1 MMQILRKVLWVLFI
15 LPVLIGGVVGGGYLL
30 FLWGEAGGEVQK
42 IVHYKPD
49 LASKILDAKGR
60 LIANLYDREFR
71 IYAPFEEIPPKMI
84 EALLAVEDTLFFE
97 HNGINL
103 DAIMRAFLKNLRH
116 QKYSEGGST
125 LTQQLVKNMLLTR
138 EKTLDRKIKEMV
150 LALKLE
156 QKISKEAILERYLNQ
171 TFFGHGFYGIKTAS
185 LGYFKKPLKALTL
198 KEIAM
203 LMALPRAPSFY
214 DPTKHLDFS
223 LTRANSIVR
232 RMANLGWITNQ
243 EMQSALAE
251 VPKVYRTTTTQNI
264 APYVVDEVVRTLGFL
279 PDLKTGGY
287 TIKLFVD
294 LDYQDLARQALIHGY
309 ESISSKLHEESDDT
323 LNGAIVV
330 TDSKSGHILAM
341 VGGVD
346 YAKSSFNRAT
356 QAKRQFGSSIKPF
369 IYQIAFE
376 HGLSS
381 ASLIPDV
388 ARTFNSSAA
397 RNWRPKNY
405 NHKFSGFITLKKALT
420 NSVNLATI
428 NLVDTIGFD
437 TIYQG
442 LNSFGFADLP
452 KNMSISLGSFGI
464 SPLEASMQYSL
475 FSNYGTLLEP
485 VLISEVID
493 AHGEAK
499 LLQMIPPKKVLP
511 PAQAFL
517 TLSILKEVVQRGT
530 GKRAHVPGIEVAGK
544 TGTSNNYIDGWFCG
558 FSPSLQIIVWYGRDD
573 NSSIGQGMGG
583 GNVAAP
589 VFADFLKNALKLNPA
604 LPRHFFV
611 PEGVIR
617 QNIDGE
623 TYYGTSKTPI
633 QQNQQTE
640 ETTAPLLF

>member
-1 MMQILRKVLWVLFI
+1 MVKKILWVLFI

-71 IYAPFEEIPPKMI
+71 IYAPFEEIPPKMV

-138 EKTLDRKIKEMV
+138 EKTLDRKIKEVV

-156 QKISKEAILERYLNQ
+156 QKLSKEAILERYLNQ
-171 TFFGHGFYGIKTAS
+171 TFFGHGFYGVKTAS

-198 KEIAM
+198 KEITM

-232 RMANLGWITNQ
+232 RMANLGWITDQ

-251 VPKVYRTTTTQNI
+251 VPKVYRTTTTQNV

-287 TIKLFVD
+287 TIKLFID
-294 LDYQDLARQALIHGY
+294 LDYQNLARDALIRGY
-309 ESISSKLHEESDDT
+309 ENAIARLHEDHDST

-330 TDSKSGHILAM
+330 TDTHTGHILAM

-346 YAKSSFNRAT
+346 YSKSSFNRTT
-356 QAKRQFGSSIKPF
+356 QAKRQFGSSVKPF

-388 ARTFNSSAA
+388 ARTFNTSGS
-397 RNWRPKNY
+397 RSWRPKNY
-405 NHKFSGFITLKKALT
+405 NRKFSGLITLKKALV
-420 NSVNLATI
+420 NSINLATI
-428 NLVDTIGFD
+428 NLVDTVGFD
-437 TIYQG
+437 AIYQG
-442 LNSFGFADLP
+442 LSDFGFANLP
-452 KNMSISLGSFGI
+452 KNMSISLGSFEI

-485 VLISEVID
+485 VLISDVID
-493 AHGEAK
+493 AQGNPK
-499 LLQMIPPKKVLP
+499 LLQVIPPKPILSK
-511 PAQAFL
+511 AQAWL
-517 TLSILKEVVQRGT
+517 TLSILKEVVERGT
-530 GKRAHVPGIEVAGK
+530 GRRAHVPGIEVAGK
-544 TGTSNNYIDGWFCG
+544 TGTSNNYVDGWFCG
-558 FSPSLQIIVWYGRDD
+558 FSPNLQAIVWFGRDD
-573 NSSIGQGMGG
+573 NSSIGHGMAGG
-583 GNVAAP
+583 VIAAP
-589 VFADFLKNALKLNPA
+589 VFADFLERALQLNPA
-604 LPRHFFV
+604 LERRFKI
-611 PEGVIR
+611 PEGVIA
-617 QNIDGE
+617 QKINGE
-623 TYYGTSKTPI
+623 TYYSTQNTPLQEDIEQEDSI
-633 QQNQQTE
+633 Q
-640 ETTAPLLF
+640 PLLF

>member
-1 MMQILRKVLWVLFI
+1 MLKKILWVLFI
-15 LPVLIGGVVGGGYLL
+15 LPVLIGGVVGGGYIL

-42 IVHYKPD
+42 IVHYKPA
-49 LASKILDAKGR
+49 LATKILDTKGR
-60 LIANLYDREFR
+60 LIANLYDNEFR
-71 IYAPFEEIPPKMI
+71 IYAPFKEIPPKMV

-138 EKTLDRKIKEMV
+138 EKTLDRKIKEIV

-156 QKISKEAILERYLNQ
+156 QKLSKEAILERYLNQ
-171 TFFGHGFYGIKTAS
+171 TFFGHGFYGVKTAS

-223 LTRANSIVR
+223 LTRANSIIR
-232 RMANLGWITNQ
+232 RLFNLGWISQ
-243 EMQSALAE
+243 AEMQSALAQ
-251 VPKVYRTTTTQNI
+251 VPKVYRTTTTQNV

-287 TIKLFVD
+287 TIKLFID
-294 LDYQDLARQALIHGY
+294 LDYQNLAREALVRGY
-309 ESISSKLHEESDDT
+309 ENALERLREDHDSS

-330 TDSKSGHILAM
+330 TDTRTGHILAM

-346 YAKSSFNRAT
+346 YAKSAFNRST

-388 ARTFNSSAA
+388 ARTFSTGGS

-405 NHKFSGFITLKKALT
+405 NRKFSGLITLKKALV
-420 NSVNLATI
+420 NSINLATI
-428 NLVDTIGFD
+428 NLVDTVGFD

-442 LNSFGFADLP
+442 LQDFGFSNLP

-475 FSNYGTLLEP
+475 FSNYGTILEP
-485 VLISEVID
+485 SLISDVID
-493 AHGEAK
+493 AQGQAK
-499 LLQMIPPKKVLP
+499 LLQVNPPKPILSR
-511 PAQAFL
+511 AQAWL
-517 TLSILKEVVQRGT
+517 TLSILKEVVERGT
-530 GKRAHVPGIEVAGK
+530 GTHARVPGMEVAGK
-544 TGTSNNYIDGWFCG
+544 TGTSNNYVDGWFCG
-558 FSPSLQIIVWYGRDD
+558 FSPSLQAIVWFGRDD
-573 NSSIGQGMGG
+573 NSSIGRGMAGG
-583 GNVAAP
+583 VIAAP
-589 VFADFLKNALKLNPA
+589 VFADFMRHALQINPA
-604 LPRHFFV
+604 LKRHF
-611 PEGVIR
+611 PIPQGVIV
-617 QNIDGE
+617 QKINGE
-623 TYYGTSKTPI
+623 TYYSTQS
-633 QQNQQTE
+633 
-640 ETTAPLLF
+640 APLQDDLEQEDSTQPLVF

>member
-1 MMQILRKVLWVLFI
+1 MLKKVLWVLFI

-30 FLWGEAGGEVQK
+30 FLWGEAGTEVQK
-42 IVHYKPD
+42 IVDYKPA
-49 LASKILDAKGR
+49 LATKILDTKGR
-60 LIANLYDREFR
+60 LIANLYENEFR
-71 IYAPFEEIPPKMI
+71 VYTHFSEIPPKMI

-138 EKTLDRKIKEMV
+138 EKTLDRKIKEVV

-171 TFFGHGFYGIKTAS
+171 TFFGHGFYGVKTAS

-198 KEIAM
+198 KEITM

-223 LTRANSIVR
+223 LTRANSIIR
-232 RMANLGWITNQ
+232 RLFNLGWITNE

-251 VPKVYRTTTTQNI
+251 VPKVYRTTTTQNV

-287 TIKLFVD
+287 TIKLFID
-294 LDYQDLARQALIHGY
+294 LDYQNLAREALVRGY
-309 ESISSKLHEESDDT
+309 ENTIARLREDHDST

-330 TDSKSGHILAM
+330 TDTHTGHILAM

-356 QAKRQFGSSIKPF
+356 QTKRQFGSSVKPF

-388 ARTFNSSAA
+388 ARTFNSNTA

-405 NHKFSGFITLKKALT
+405 NRKFSGFITLKKALT
-420 NSVNLATI
+420 NSINLATI

-442 LNSFGFADLP
+442 LSDFGFANLP
-452 KNMSISLGSFGI
+452 KNMSIALGSFGI

-485 VLISEVID
+485 ALISSVVD
-493 AHGEAK
+493 AQGNAK
-499 LLQMIPPKKVLP
+499 LLQITPPKPILSK
-511 PAQAFL
+511 AQTWL
-517 TLSILKEVVQRGT
+517 TLSILKEVVERGT
-530 GKRAHVPGIEVAGK
+530 GTRARVPGMEIAGK
-544 TGTSNNYIDGWFCG
+544 TGTSNNYIDAWFCG
-558 FSPSLQIIVWYGRDD
+558 FSPGLQTIVWFGRDD
-573 NSSIGQGMGG
+573 NSSIGHGMAGG
-583 GNVAAP
+583 VVAAP
-589 VFADFLKNALKLNPA
+589 VFADFMQHALQANPA
-604 LPRHFFV
+604 LERHFKI
-611 PEGVIR
+611 PGGVIAQR
-617 QNIDGE
+617 INGE
-623 TYYGTSKTPI
+623 LYYSTPKTPI
-633 QQNQQTE
+633 EQGQQQE